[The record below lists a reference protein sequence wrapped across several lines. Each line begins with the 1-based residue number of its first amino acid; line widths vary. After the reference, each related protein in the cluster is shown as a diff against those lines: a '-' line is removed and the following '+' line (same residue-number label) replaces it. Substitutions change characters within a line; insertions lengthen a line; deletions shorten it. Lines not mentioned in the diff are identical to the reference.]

1 MLYLSSCSESLSI
14 SSSRELSFLTRF
26 AVFLAPTCLFCE
38 KNRRSLRYF
47 IQNTTYLLL
56 CLPSVGFF
64 SCLYLWLGLG
74 GRSQTWRREHVLRQA
89 EFAPPTTCPPKAHG
103 FAHARR
109 HVTNLTKTK
118 PAKPACSLSRRNLQ
132 VFGVSGIQ
140 SLLNWS
146 AIDYCAGIIEQGE
159 LHESISHCGIV
170 ILIIAQHEYR
180 SSHCAKFSGHGP

>member
-1 MLYLSSCSESLSI
+1 MKKTDVHSATSYKIQPTYFS
-14 SSSRELSFLTRF
+14 
-26 AVFLAPTCLFCE
+26 VFLLSASFPVFTSGSRWKE
-38 KNRRSLRYF
+38 EARHGD
-47 IQNTTYLLL
+47 
-56 CLPSVGFF
+56 V
-64 SCLYLWLGLG
+64 
-74 GRSQTWRREHVLRQA
+74 RREHVLRQA

-103 FAHARR
+103 FAHARI

-159 LHESISHCGIV
+159 LHESIGHCGIV